1 MKVSFHS
8 IKSKTNGGGQHIR
21 LRVKQG
27 FQRKED
33 VGQMLPQNRE
43 TDKSVVISFINQW
56 KCCFFSFVNIYI
68 EIRTF
73 EERPSQRI
81 SPYLYFC
88 NIYTSLYYFRHL
100 SLAEMC

>member
-43 TDKSVVISFINQW
+43 TDKKVVISFINQW
-56 KCCFFSFVNIYI
+56 KCCFFFHLL
-68 EIRTF
+68 
-73 EERPSQRI
+73 I
-81 SPYLYFC
+81 S
-88 NIYTSLYYFRHL
+88 I
-100 SLAEMC
+100 

>member
-43 TDKSVVISFINQW
+43 MIKV
-56 KCCFFSFVNIYI
+56 
-68 EIRTF
+68 
-73 EERPSQRI
+73 
-81 SPYLYFC
+81 
-88 NIYTSLYYFRHL
+88 
-100 SLAEMC
+100 